1 MSLEGFK
8 ARFKFNP
15 TLAGCIGV
23 EQELF
28 ITDRARNIVPA
39 AAHVL
44 AHTDKSYDFGY
55 ELSACQLETRTGPA
69 CRHELRGALDQ
80 TRVQLYALL
89 DSLGYRASHREV
101 GPKDMPLDVF
111 PDPSGRYQQITK
123 NMPAEIFLAACRVI
137 GTHVHIGM
145 RDYEEALRV
154 YTYVIQHLEKLRE
167 LGNGSFGECLAIYR
181 QMAPD
186 YKPEPYIDWNHY
198 Y

>member
-101 GPKDMPLDVF
+101 GPK
-111 PDPSGRYQQITK
+111 